1 VSDPQTI
8 AQVLLTFG
16 GLFLLGLVADFLGRH
31 TPLPRVTL
39 LLLSGF
45 VIGPSVLN
53 WLPAF
58 TVDWFPLLTSVALA
72 MIGFLLGL
80 HLTRARLHEL
90 GRSVLAMSIGEVIIT
105 ALLVFTV
112 LTLFGVPIEVALL
125 LAGIAPATA
134 PAATVDVVREYK
146 AKGKFTD
153 TLLGIVAIDDAW
165 GLFIFSLLLAVVQ
178 ALGGQGQDGAAEIMV
193 SSVREIGGAILLGF
207 VLGLPMAYLTG
218 RIRPGE
224 PTQAEAL
231 GLVML
236 CAGLA
241 VWADVSY
248 ILATMVLGAVV
259 ANVAKHHRRPFHAI
273 EGIEWPFL
281 ILFFLLAGAALHV
294 EALMQVGLLGAGYIG
309 LRVTGRLLGTRLGG
323 WLSGAAP
330 TTRHWIGLALLPQA
344 GVAIGM
350 ALFAG
355 QRFPE
360 LNEVILPVILAS
372 TVIFELTGPIF
383 TRKVLEHVGDISKTT
398 DQIENGRQ

>member
-1 VSDPQTI
+1 
-8 AQVLLTFG
+8 
-16 GLFLLGLVADFLGRH
+16 
-31 TPLPRVTL
+31 
-39 LLLSGF
+39 
-45 VIGPSVLN
+45 
-53 WLPAF
+53 
-58 TVDWFPLLTSVALA
+58 
-72 MIGFLLGL
+72 M
-80 HLTRARLHEL
+80 
-90 GRSVLAMSIGEVIIT
+90 
-105 ALLVFTV
+105 
-112 LTLFGVPIEVALL
+112 
-125 LAGIAPATA
+125 
-134 PAATVDVVREYK
+134 
-146 AKGKFTD
+146 
-153 TLLGIVAIDDAW
+153 LGIVAIDDTW

-193 SSVREIGGAILLGF
+193 SSVREIGGAILLGLA
-207 VLGLPMAYLTG
+207 LGLPMAYRTG

-309 LRVTGRLLGTRLGG
+309 LRVTGRLLGTRFGG
-323 WLSGAAP
+323 WLSGADP

-398 DQIENGRQ
+398 GQIEDGQQ